1 LGLIFSALKFL
12 SLIPKFI
19 KGIFGFFS
27 NRDRMKRFVELVRA
41 KRIAN
46 IATASKHA
54 LDWLRGKKTKVEERK
69 KQGDDEWLDSIEE
82 DEKKV

>member
-1 LGLIFSALKFL
+1 
-12 SLIPKFI
+12 
-19 KGIFGFFS
+19 
-27 NRDRMKRFVELVRA
+27 MKRFVELVRA